1 LEKYGSGNEV
11 QSKNYTGAAAQSEA
25 TWTGY
30 EFLAWNNTDQYQE
43 MVEGKLGS
51 WTSQLP
57 AQAFA
62 RY

>member
-1 LEKYGSGNEV
+1 MGAAMKYKA
-11 QSKNYTGAAAQSEA
+11 KNCTGAAAQSEA

-43 MVEGKLGS
+43 MVEGRLGS